1 MSAARHT
8 TAGFT
13 LTEVLVAS
21 TLLSIVMT
29 AVYTLFFSVIST
41 WRTEEN
47 DEGLHRR
54 ARNLLTILERD
65 YANVHGGGSHLVEG
79 TSDEVTLFVV
89 AQPLEVASGEGR
101 RLMRVRYR
109 FDREAGTVTREEGLV
124 EGMLPSAATGAE
136 AFERRRVEVGDEAE
150 FVLATGVTQFKLNYL
165 WIQRP
170 DGAYWQNRPV
180 PVEPVSMDRH
190 RAGWGLPQALEINLT
205 LAGSDDPPRSTVEIS
220 ARYPTRG
227 LNRQRDAWELARMGE
242 GAP

>member
-1 MSAARHT
+1 MSAARH
-8 TAGFT
+8 ARSGFT
-13 LTEVLVAS
+13 LTEVLVAC

-29 AVYTLFFSVIST
+29 AVYSLFFSVIST
-41 WRTEEN
+41 WRSEEN

-65 YANVHGGGSHLVEG
+65 YANVHGGGSYLFEG
-79 TSDEVTLFVV
+79 TADEVTLFVV

-124 EGMLPSAATGAE
+124 EGMLPGAATGAE
-136 AFERRRVEVGDEAE
+136 SLEVQRVEVSDEAK

-170 DGAYWQNRPV
+170 DSAYWRNRPV
-180 PVEPVSMDRH
+180 PVDPVSMDRH
-190 RAGWGLPQALEINLT
+190 KTGWGLPQALEINLT
-205 LAGSDDPPRSTVEIS
+205 LVGSDPSQSPVEVS
-220 ARYPTRG
+220 ARFLTRG

>member
-1 MSAARHT
+1 MSLRRHP
-8 TAGFT
+8 ASGFT

-41 WRTEEN
+41 WRSEEN

-54 ARNLLTILERD
+54 ARSLLTILERD
-65 YANVHGGGSHLVEG
+65 YANVHGGGSHLFEG
-79 TSDEVTLFVV
+79 TAQELTLYVV
-89 AQPLEVASGEGR
+89 AQPMDVASGEGR

-124 EGMLPSAATGAE
+124 EGMLPGAAAGAE
-136 AFERRRVEVGDEAE
+136 TLKDRRVEVTDEAE
-150 FVLATGVTQFKLNYL
+150 FVLATGVAQFRLNYL
-165 WIQRP
+165 WVQRP
-170 DGAYWQNRPV
+170 DSAYWQNRPV
-180 PVEPVSMDRH
+180 PVDQVSLDQH
-190 RAGWGLPQALEINLT
+190 RTGWGLPQALEVNLT
-205 LAGSDDPPRSTVEIS
+205 LVGSDASQPPVEVS

-227 LNRQRDAWELARMGE
+227 LNRQRDAWELSRMRE